1 MTKEGQLKHDLAV
14 EFEHYKVRAINVE
27 NQNLYFEKE
36 GTVHE
41 PEIFEA
47 VMRGYHLD
55 TSDFVI
61 NTADN

>member
-1 MTKEGQLKHDLAV
+1 M
-14 EFEHYKVRAINVE
+14 
-27 NQNLYFEKE
+27 KE

-47 VMRGYHLD
+47 VTRGYHLD

-61 NTADN
+61 NTSDNERALEPHYNK